1 MLWTFRPRLWDGPGV
16 GAAAGGPGGVSLCGD
31 VSGVLGWDDGPPA
44 SRARRLRRISSALS
58 SSIAFLLMVNAKGG
72 RAPSSAPPTGSSAE
86 RSPAASAPHKGIA
99 GAASPRPPAADPSA
113 APGPPPA
120 ARPRLGSA
128 PAAPR
133 EEPPAACRAP
143 ARAPRPQLP
152 SAPRPLPRAEII
164 HQNKRAAAAAR
175 RRAP

>member
-58 SSIAFLLMVNAKGG
+58 SSIAFLLMVNANGG
-72 RAPSSAPPTGSSAE
+72 RAPSSAPPTGSSSE

-99 GAASPRPPAADPSA
+99 GAASPRPTAADRSA
-113 APGPPPA
+113 APGPQPA
-120 ARPRLGSA
+120 RSSA
-128 PAAPR
+128 PTAPC
-133 EEPPAACRAP
+133 EEPPAS
-143 ARAPRPQLP
+143 LGL
-152 SAPRPLPRAEII
+152 SSRPLPRAEII
-164 HQNKRAAAAAR
+164 HQNKRAAEIG
-175 RRAP
+175 RAHV